1 MAKIEQYTK
10 KDGSTAWLFQAYLG
24 VDPATG
30 KEKRTTRRGFK
41 SKKEASTVLSRLKH
55 EINQKGFLK
64 QEVYTFREV
73 YEIWLPQ
80 YKQTVK
86 ESSYWKTTRLFEHHI
101 LPLFSDLRINKI
113 DVPYCQKAVDKWF
126 NDGLK
131 GYKLIFRYTAKVF
144 KLAYNMDI
152 IASDPT
158 TKVTYPI
165 KRETAVVNKLPNF
178 YDKQELELF
187 FDCLVKE
194 DNDKFTALFRTL
206 AFSGARIGELLAL
219 EWHDIDFK
227 GNTLSINKTITRGEN
242 NRLMVDVPKTHS
254 SIRLISMDNKTMSL
268 LKAWKS
274 TQARNYLMLGYNT
287 SSKEQ
292 LVFSNAKNQYINTG
306 KVYKV
311 YIKVVNKYELKK
323 ITIHGFRHTHCSLL
337 FEAGASVKEVQDR
350 LGHSDIQ
357 TTMNIYAHVSK
368 KAKDSTAE
376 RFANYLNF

>member
-101 LPLFSDLRINKI
+101 LPLFSDLRIDKI

-165 KRETAVVNKLPNF
+165 KRETAVVKKLPNF

-194 DNDKFTALFRTL
+194 NNDKFTALFRTL

-274 TQARNYLMLGYNT
+274 TQAKNYLMLGYNT

>member
-101 LPLFSDLRINKI
+101 LPLFSDLRIDKI

>member
-206 AFSGARIGELLAL
+206 AFSGTRIGELLAL
-219 EWHDIDFK
+219 EWQDIDFK
-227 GNTLSINKTITRGEN
+227 GNTISINKTITRGEN

-274 TQARNYLMLGYNT
+274 TQAKNYLMLGYNT

>member
-55 EINQKGFLK
+55 EIDQKGFLK

-101 LPLFSDLRINKI
+101 LPLFSDLRIDKI

-165 KRETAVVNKLPNF
+165 KRETAVIKKLPNF

-274 TQARNYLMLGYNT
+274 TQAKNYLMLGYNT

>member
-1 MAKIEQYTK
+1 MAKIEQYIK

-55 EINQKGFLK
+55 EISQKGFLK

-165 KRETAVVNKLPNF
+165 KRETAVIKKLPNF

-227 GNTLSINKTITRGEN
+227 GNTISINKTITRGEN

-311 YIKVVNKYELKK
+311 YIKVANKYELKK